1 MLSTTSPQTAS
12 RPFKTCR
19 TITALILREM
29 ATTYGRSA
37 LGYLWAIAE
46 PVGGIALLT
55 VIFAVA
61 FHAPPIGDSF
71 PLFYASGILPF
82 MMYFDTSKK
91 IETAIRFSKPLLY
104 YPGVTYIDAILARM
118 ILGTLTQ
125 ILVVAIGLVSII
137 VIWNLNLILHVPTI
151 GLALAMAAALA
162 LGVGTLNCYL
172 ISVFPFWE
180 RIWAILNR
188 PMFIVSAIVFL
199 FDSVPEPYRS
209 WLWFNPLIHVTGLMR
224 EGVFATYDAH
234 YASPVYVFGV
244 SGVCLAAGLLLL
256 GRYHRDIINN

>member
-1 MLSTTSPQTAS
+1 MRSITSPRNTP
-12 RPFKTCR
+12 RPFRTAR
-19 TITALILREM
+19 TIAALILREM

-37 LGYLWAIAE
+37 LGYLWAVAE

-61 FHAPPIGDSF
+61 FHAPPVGDSF

-91 IETAIRFSKPLLY
+91 IETAIRFSKPLLF

-118 ILGTLTQ
+118 ILGTMTQ
-125 ILVVAIGLVSII
+125 IIVSAIVLVGII
-137 VIWNLNLILHVPTI
+137 VIWDLNLILNMPAI

-172 ISVFPFWE
+172 ISVFPSWE

-188 PMFIVSAIVFL
+188 PMFIVSAIVFA
-199 FDSVPEPYRS
+199 FESVPEPYQG

-234 YASPVYVFGV
+234 YASPAYVFGV
-244 SGVCLAAGLLLL
+244 GGVCLTAGLLLL
-256 GRYHRDIINN
+256 GRYHRDIINT